1 MKPGPF
7 EAAMLLK
14 MFFSSFAFTTTSS
27 ATSLTSGGE
36 GSEEFSSM
44 EMISLDDTAVRGNV
58 RVEGRGWRRA
68 SEMCKR
74 KIADACRNRKNEE
87 RAPRID
93 VRLTTEAR
101 NYDSLPLTVGQQ
113 RSQYLYVCVC
123 MCVCVCVGVRVYEV
137 ATDMQR

>member
-1 MKPGPF
+1 
-7 EAAMLLK
+7 
-14 MFFSSFAFTTTSS
+14 
-27 ATSLTSGGE
+27 
-36 GSEEFSSM
+36 M